1 MPPGCLKRTRVVV
14 VLILLAIATGAMTSG
29 AENRPVRWF
38 LMKKRTSLDTVTN
51 SPSTSVRDLRAC
63 FAIED
68 TGARSAELF
77 RN

>member
-1 MPPGCLKRTRVVV
+1 VPPRCLKRTRVVV

-29 AENRPVRWF
+29 AENCPASWF
-38 LMKKRTSLDTVTN
+38 LMKKCTSLDTVTN
-51 SPSTSVRDLRAC
+51 NPSTSVPYLRAC

-68 TGARSAELF
+68 TGARGAELF